1 MQLQGPDLCFL
12 FIHVWNFNSLAP
24 LPSWLQCFP
33 SPLLVAVLY
42 VVVCLGELNP
52 FTGSIFQV
60 IDSEIN
66 SAVIPKCFPCVW
78 GRVIIVRS
86 PGNLAWLYA
95 CHTGI
100 KGRGRGGTGTGGPV
114 ALEGT
119 DRRELRLQGLQ
130 HNGHIQLWKNAFRHP
145 QSCEQS
151 QKNSHETCVD
161 ESCGFD
167 GFVQWVYLFFK

>member
-1 MQLQGPDLCFL
+1 MTTVFSIPFACGCT
-12 FIHVWNFNSLAP
+12 ICCCVCVW
-24 LPSWLQCFP
+24 
-33 SPLLVAVLY
+33 
-42 VVVCLGELNP
+42 GEWNA

-86 PGNLAWLYA
+86 PGNLARLYA

-100 KGRGRGGTGTGGPV
+100 KGRGRGRTGTGGPV

-130 HNGHIQLWKNAFRHP
+130 HNGHIQLWKKFFQTPLKLWTISGKIPMKYVWMNH
-145 QSCEQS
+145 
-151 QKNSHETCVD
+151 VD
-161 ESCGFD
+161 LIERGSGV
-167 GFVQWVYLFFK
+167 GQTSSVSLFVF